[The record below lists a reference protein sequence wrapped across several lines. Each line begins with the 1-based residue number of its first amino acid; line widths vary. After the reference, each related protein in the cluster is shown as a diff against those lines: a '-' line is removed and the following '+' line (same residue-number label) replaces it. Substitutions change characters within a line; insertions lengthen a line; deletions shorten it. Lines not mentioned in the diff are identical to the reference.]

1 MITRASSGW
10 IGKLLLGLVVL
21 VGLCTVATL
30 SVQGLQ
36 NVWQNIGGHE
46 TLIQRAMTGF
56 QISYAMLGPLAVWLV
71 WQRHPLALRVA
82 LAWAIALVVAVV
94 LIIPAWAP
102 EEADNWIQFLAAGSA
117 FALVGGSGMWCL
129 ARLRG
134 TP

>member
-10 IGKLLLGLVVL
+10 VRKLLLGFAALL
-21 VGLCTVATL
+21 GLATIAAL

-36 NVWQNIGGHE
+36 NAWQNIGGHE

-56 QISYAMLGPLAVWLV
+56 QITYAMLGPLAVWMV
-71 WQRHPLALRVA
+71 WQRHPLALLAA
-82 LAWAIALVVAVV
+82 LAWAIAVVVAVV

-102 EEADNWIQFLAAGSA
+102 EEADSWLQFLAAGTA

-129 ARLRG
+129 ARLRSA
-134 TP
+134 P

>member
-10 IGKLLLGLVVL
+10 VRKLLLGFAALL
-21 VGLCTVATL
+21 GLATVAEL

-36 NVWQNIGGHE
+36 NAWQNIGEHE
-46 TLIQRAMTGF
+46 TLIQRAMTGL
-56 QISYAMLGPLAVWLV
+56 QITYAMLGPLAVWLV
-71 WQRHPLALRVA
+71 WQRHPLTWWAA
-82 LAWAIALVVAVV
+82 LAWAIALVTTVV

-102 EEADNWIQFLAAGSA
+102 EEADSWLQFLTGETA

-129 ARLRG
+129 ARLRS